1 MYTSIY
7 MHWLN
12 NNVRN
17 FIISRKP
24 FHMIFKK
31 MLKSFNTPKMNY
43 VIHVN
48 IKTIELTDKNK
59 LKMDD
64 SMIFL

>member
-31 MLKSFNTPKMNY
+31 NVEKFQHTKDELRNTCEYQNNRT
-43 VIHVN
+43 HR
-48 IKTIELTDKNK
+48 
-59 LKMDD
+59 
-64 SMIFL
+64 